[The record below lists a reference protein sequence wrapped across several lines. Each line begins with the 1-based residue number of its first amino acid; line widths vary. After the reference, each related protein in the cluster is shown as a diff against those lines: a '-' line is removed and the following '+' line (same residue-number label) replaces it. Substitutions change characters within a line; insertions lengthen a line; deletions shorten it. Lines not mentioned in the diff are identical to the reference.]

1 MENVDIEMLNGF
13 EKEVYIKSLI
23 IVAKA
28 DNNYSR
34 EEQQFITNQAEVLGL
49 KVDEIN
55 VDDLNIEH
63 LKSLADCPKP
73 TRMSIILDSIT
84 LGYLDGKYDDDERV
98 IVKKAADF
106 LNISKE
112 EVNLLNDWYLEHQ
125 TILHKGQRLLGYID

>member
-1 MENVDIEMLNGF
+1 MKNVSIEMLNGF

-55 VDDLNIEH
+55 IDDLNIEH
-63 LKSLADCPKP
+63 LKSLANCPKQ

-98 IVKKAADF
+98 IVRKAADF
-106 LNISKE
+106 LNISQE